1 MRILGLASA
10 SVFQDF
16 VQLVSSF
23 LFLVGFVQC
32 FLIVGSH
39 SNMHIPYEN
48 ELTIREICTK
58 QENWLYISQLQVK

>member
-23 LFLVGFVQC
+23 LFLWDLYNV
-32 FLIVGSH
+32 FL
-39 SNMHIPYEN
+39 
-48 ELTIREICTK
+48 L
-58 QENWLYISQLQVK
+58 